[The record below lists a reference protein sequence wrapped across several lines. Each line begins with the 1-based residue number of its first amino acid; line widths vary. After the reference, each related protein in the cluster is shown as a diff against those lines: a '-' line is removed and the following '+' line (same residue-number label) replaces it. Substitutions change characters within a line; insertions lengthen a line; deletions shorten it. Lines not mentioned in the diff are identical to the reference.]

1 MNLPTKQ
8 EWNNFLKFRKKISLQ
23 KIIENSFDEIFYN
36 KAIEENKKT
45 LKKDA
50 KTVDECNRLIERLDK
65 SLKNN

>member
-1 MNLPTKQ
+1 MLPTKQ

-23 KIIENSFDEIFYN
+23 KIIENSFDEICYN